1 MGQVSHRESE
11 EEQRHTARTREH
23 EGQASQG
30 DQRAPALA
38 AERGEGSSV
47 YIVADVI
54 AHGAAARAGDHQFRK
69 PKHPCVNVFG
79 I

>member
-30 DQRAPALA
+30 DQRAPALS

-54 AHGAAARAGDHQFRK
+54 AHGAAARAGICKDDIIVAVQG
-69 PKHPCVNVFG
+69 VEV
-79 I
+79 